1 MISYLLPA
9 KHEREDVEN
18 KRTLAYSIT
27 GEALKMAGTDIP
39 AAPED
44 FEFGKR

>member
-1 MISYLLPA
+1 MLPA

-27 GEALKMAGTDIP
+27 GESFKYGPKDMP

-44 FEFGKR
+44 FEFGKT